1 MLLGLVPSV
10 IRDSQVNVQQPTDLV
25 VLYQDDLPSPQL
37 FSSKCE
43 RECSIGT
50 MRRLN
55 NYMRCTMGESRLSA
69 LALMHIKYDM
79 PVNLDE
85 IVNLF
90 EGLHP
95 RMMQLTS
102 LVYDYQQI
110 E

>member
-1 MLLGLVPSV
+1 
-10 IRDSQVNVQQPTDLV
+10 
-25 VLYQDDLPSPQL
+25 
-37 FSSKCE
+37 
-43 RECSIGT
+43 
-50 MRRLN
+50 
-55 NYMRCTMGESRLSA
+55 MGESRLSA

-95 RMMQLTS
+95 TMMQFTS

>member
-1 MLLGLVPSV
+1 MAVE
-10 IRDSQVNVQQPTDLV
+10 
-25 VLYQDDLPSPQL
+25 QL
-37 FSSKCE
+37 HEVRS
-43 RECSIGT
+43 
-50 MRRLN
+50 
-55 NYMRCTMGESRLSA
+55 GESRLSA

-95 RMMQLTS
+95 RMRQFTS

-110 E
+110 EQL

>member
-1 MLLGLVPSV
+1 MRYY
-10 IRDSQVNVQQPTDLV
+10 IR
-25 VLYQDDLPSPQL
+25 LP
-37 FSSKCE
+37 
-43 RECSIGT
+43 
-50 MRRLN
+50 
-55 NYMRCTMGESRLSA
+55 A

-79 PVNLDE
+79 PVNLDK

-95 RMMQLTS
+95 RMMQFTS

>member
-1 MLLGLVPSV
+1 
-10 IRDSQVNVQQPTDLV
+10 
-25 VLYQDDLPSPQL
+25 
-37 FSSKCE
+37 
-43 RECSIGT
+43 
-50 MRRLN
+50 
-55 NYMRCTMGESRLSA
+55 MGESRLPA

-79 PVNLDE
+79 PVNLEE